1 MRIFDLRAALAL
13 AALGFLNSG
22 GALAETAT
30 TDSGGF
36 IGVGGSAALGV
47 PTPAHK
53 APFWSL
59 SGEPELRSSSV
70 VIYDPSDG
78 AVLYERDADT
88 VVPIASITKLM
99 TALVVRD
106 GEQPLDEMIEI
117 TAADRDTLRGTGSRL
132 PIGARLSR
140 GDLLHL
146 ALMSSENRAANALG
160 RAYPG
165 GLAMFVQVMNA
176 KAKALGMKTARFVE
190 PTGLSS
196 GNVSS
201 AADLVKLVLAASR
214 DPLIREYSVD
224 PSHTVTVRGQPME
237 FRNSNLL
244 VEKDDWEIA
253 LQKTGFTS
261 DAGRCLV
268 MSAYIQERPVVMVL
282 MNSVG
287 KYTRIAD
294 ARRVRQWME
303 QPGERTQYASTS
315 TQPGTRTVSMQGEA
329 AGVMTASP

>member
-1 MRIFDLRAALAL
+1 AATTGAAARTVSCANGRVERGRTSRSCSHNRYFLTVLLAKIVYLNEQVRGRLSMGRPLSRPVHLQHERKSRPRMRTLDPRAALAL
-13 AALGFLNSG
+13 AALGLLNSG
-22 GALAETAT
+22 GTAAETAT
-30 TDSGGF
+30 TDGGGF
-36 IGVGGSAALGV
+36 VGVGGSTALSL
-47 PTPAHK
+47 PTPQHK

-176 KAKALGMKTARFVE
+176 KAKALGMKTAR
-190 PTGLSS
+190 
-196 GNVSS
+196 
-201 AADLVKLVLAASR
+201 
-214 DPLIREYSVD
+214 
-224 PSHTVTVRGQPME
+224 
-237 FRNSNLL
+237 
-244 VEKDDWEIA
+244 
-253 LQKTGFTS
+253 
-261 DAGRCLV
+261 
-268 MSAYIQERPVVMVL
+268 
-282 MNSVG
+282 
-287 KYTRIAD
+287 
-294 ARRVRQWME
+294 
-303 QPGERTQYASTS
+303 
-315 TQPGTRTVSMQGEA
+315 
-329 AGVMTASP
+329 

>member
-1 MRIFDLRAALAL
+1 
-13 AALGFLNSG
+13 
-22 GALAETAT
+22 
-30 TDSGGF
+30 
-36 IGVGGSAALGV
+36 
-47 PTPAHK
+47 
-53 APFWSL
+53 
-59 SGEPELRSSSV
+59 
-70 VIYDPSDG
+70 
-78 AVLYERDADT
+78 
-88 VVPIASITKLM
+88 
-99 TALVVRD
+99 
-106 GEQPLDEMIEI
+106 
-117 TAADRDTLRGTGSRL
+117 
-132 PIGARLSR
+132 
-140 GDLLHL
+140 
-146 ALMSSENRAANALG
+146 MSSENRAANALG

-165 GLAMFVQVMNA
+165 GLPMFVQVMNA
-176 KAKALGMKTARFVE
+176 KAKALGMRTARFVE

-268 MSAYIQERPVVMVL
+268 MSAFIQERPIVMVL

-303 QPGERTQYASTS
+303 QPSERAHYASTS
-315 TQPGTRTVSMQGEA
+315 TQPSARTVSMQGDA